1 MSEVDLFFNKG
12 VFKVQTG
19 GVRIKNIGTGTF
31 LDLYHSLSAENNPVI
46 GFQNNGTDAQLFI
59 PFLTLLRPQWT
70 VQVVDESKGHIKLL
84 NAAGGTYARAPDHII
99 GGQVVGSNV
108 DETFKVSESGG
119 KVQITII
126 DEGYALSLAS
136 AANETPE
143 QVKLANPDRSKNDQL
158 WSFQKV

>member
-46 GFQNNGTDAQLFI
+46 GFQNNGTDAQL
-59 PFLTLLRPQWT
+59 WT

-119 KVQITII
+119 KVQ
-126 DEGYALSLAS
+126 
-136 AANETPE
+136 
-143 QVKLANPDRSKNDQL
+143 
-158 WSFQKV
+158 

>member
-46 GFQNNGTDAQLFI
+46 GFQNNGTDAQL
-59 PFLTLLRPQWT
+59 WT

-136 AANETPE
+136 AANETP
-143 QVKLANPDRSKNDQL
+143 VKLANPDRSKNDQL